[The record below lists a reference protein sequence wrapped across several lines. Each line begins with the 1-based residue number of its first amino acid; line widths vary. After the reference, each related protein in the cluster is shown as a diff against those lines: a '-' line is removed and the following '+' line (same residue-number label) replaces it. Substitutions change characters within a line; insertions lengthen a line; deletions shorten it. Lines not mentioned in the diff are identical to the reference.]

1 MPTDPRR
8 TPQVTNLASELRE
21 LEYDAFVRRLRTVR
35 DDDALGWVR
44 YQFLDGAESVR
55 AWQVIAI
62 NRWLER
68 DKFFR
73 NILPQWIGSV
83 FGILSFAVAVLAL
96 VVALNPPKP

>member
-8 TPQVTNLASELRE
+8 TPEVTNLASELRE
-21 LEYDAFVRRLRTVR
+21 LEYDTFVSRLRTVR
-35 DDDALGWVR
+35 NDDALGWVR
-44 YQFLDGAESVR
+44 YHFLGASEANR
-55 AWQVIAI
+55 PWQVIVI

-96 VVALNPPKP
+96 VVAFNPPKP